1 MGYRP
6 AMKNIQAK
14 LINWYQINKRSLP
27 WRSTKNPYHIWLS
40 EIILQ
45 QTRVAQGLPYYEKF
59 VQHFPTVQHLAN
71 AHEDEVLKLWQGLG
85 YYSRARNLHASAK
98 YVTYDLNGA
107 FPDNYDDLLQL
118 KGVGDYTA
126 SAISSFCY
134 NEQKAVLDG
143 NVFRFLARFFGV
155 ETPINSTAGK
165 KEFSLL
171 SKKLLNLKDPATHN
185 QAIME
190 FGANQC
196 KPKNPDCT
204 ICVFNDKCVAL
215 QLKKVDILPKKDK
228 KIKIKNR
235 YFNYIIPLIQGDK
248 TVLQKRTQN
257 GIWKNLYE
265 FPLIESSACIDGKEA
280 STGIKALNLFP
291 QKNTLSKYNE
301 KPIVHKLSHQ
311 HIYTTFW
318 ILETDQAIPNTILIA
333 DIKKYA
339 VSTLLSNF
347 MNEFKFFRSNAN
359 LTL

>member
-6 AMKNIQAK
+6 AMKHIQQN
-14 LINWYQINKRSLP
+14 LLQWYLQNKRELP
-27 WRSTKNPYHIWLS
+27 WRETKNPYHIWLS

-59 VQHFPTVQHLAN
+59 VTHFPTVKDLAD
-71 AHEDEVLKLWQGLG
+71 AHEDDVLKLWQGLG

-98 YVTYDLNGA
+98 YITEDLQGV
-107 FPDNYDDLLQL
+107 FPDNYNDLLKL

-134 NEQKAVLDG
+134 NEKKAVLDG

-155 ETPINSTAGK
+155 ETPINSPTGK
-165 KEFSLL
+165 KEFALL

-196 KPKNPDCT
+196 KPKSPDCSV
-204 ICVFNDKCVAL
+204 CVFNNKCVAL
-215 QLKKVDILPKKDK
+215 QQKKVQLLPFKDK
-228 KIKIKNR
+228 KTKVSNR
-235 YFNYIIPLIQGDK
+235 YFNYIVPIIQDDK
-248 TVLQKRTQN
+248 TLLQKRTKN

-265 FPLIESSACIDGKEA
+265 FPLIESTAIISSKEA
-280 STGIKALNLFP
+280 SVAVKNSNLFP

-301 KPIVHKLSHQ
+301 NPIVHKLSHQ

-318 ILETDQAIPNTILIA
+318 ILETEHLPPNAIAICNL
-333 DIKKYA
+333 KKYA
-339 VSTLLSNF
+339 VPTLISNF
-347 MNEFKFFRSNAN
+347 INDFKF
-359 LTL
+359 